1 MIVMKTKIGIL
12 VLVLCTSFFNV
23 QAQRRV
29 YTTTR
34 ATSYD
39 ISDNLDLDAVS
50 SIFGESKDLEDF
62 EYRLNDPDN
71 RISNLDLNE
80 DGYVDYLRVI
90 ETTNDRNSL
99 VVIQAVLDRD
109 VYQDVATIEI
119 ERLNNG
125 SHRIQVVG
133 DAWIYGPDYIIEP
146 VFVRTPLIFSFF
158 WGPRY
163 TVWQSPYYWG
173 YYPRWYHYYR
183 PYPVF
188 KYHRHVYVHI
198 DRYNTY
204 HRINERHFRI
214 SGDAYNSVHRNDYAK
229 RYPDRAFENRNRE
242 VRNHNE
248 LIQRRSDRS
257 GNGLP
262 NNSGNRPNSRI
273 KQDNRNLAPE
283 QYDRSR
289 SNSGS
294 RRQVYQ
300 NKSGQVE
307 PREYD
312 RNSGKSQPDYNR
324 RQEQKRTETY
334 ERRSEQQS
342 RPSVNQERS
351 SRRVETQQRSSAPR
365 EKSGSVQ
372 QSRSRSNSEVRQN
385 SRSVQKSESPKKEQ
399 KRESR
404 ERRREE

>member
-1 MIVMKTKIGIL
+1 MKTKIGIL
-12 VLVLCTSFFNV
+12 VLALCTSFFNV

-50 SIFGESKDLEDF
+50 SIFGESRDLEDF

-109 VYQDVATIEI
+109 VYQDVANIEI

-125 SHRIQVVG
+125 TPRIQVVG

-163 TVWQSPYYWG
+163 VAWQSPYYWG

-183 PYPVF
+183 PYSVS
-188 KYHRHVYVHI
+188 KYHKHVYVHV

-204 HRINERHFRI
+204 NRINERHFHV
-214 SGDAYNSVHRNDYAK
+214 SGDVYNSVHRGDYAK
-229 RYPDRAFENRNRE
+229 RYPNRAFENRNHE
-242 VRNHNE
+242 VRNRNE

-257 GNGLP
+257 GYGLP

-273 KQDNRNLAPE
+273 RQDNRNMAPE
-283 QYDRSR
+283 QYDRNR
-289 SNSGS
+289 SNSEN
-294 RRQVYQ
+294 RRPVYQ
-300 NKSGQVE
+300 NKSGQVQ
-307 PREYD
+307 PRE
-312 RNSGKSQPDYNR
+312 YNR

-334 ERRSEQQS
+334 ERRSEPQS

-351 SRRVETQQRSSAPR
+351 SQRVETPQRSSAPR
-365 EKSGSVQ
+365 ERSGSVQ
-372 QSRSRSNSEVRQN
+372 QSRSRSNNEVRQN

-399 KRESR
+399 KKESR